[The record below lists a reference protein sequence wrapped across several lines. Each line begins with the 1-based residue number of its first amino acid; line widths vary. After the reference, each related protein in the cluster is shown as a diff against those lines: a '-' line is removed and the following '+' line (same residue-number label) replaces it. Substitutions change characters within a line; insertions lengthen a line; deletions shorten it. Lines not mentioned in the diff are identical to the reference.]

1 MGESETIKI
10 GVGAVVFRGD
20 DVLIIKRAKPP
31 FEGHWSI
38 PGGGLEHGEAV
49 KDAVLREVREE
60 ASLEVRIL
68 GLLDVFDGLPSDRD
82 GDFNQHVVMIDYIC
96 DWIAGEPVAGDDA
109 AEAEFVTIETALAR
123 LSWDTTR
130 QAIKQALAL
139 REAFRKTP

>member
-1 MGESETIKI
+1 MAESDTIKV
-10 GVGAVVFRGD
+10 GVGAVVFRGQ
-20 DVLIIKRAKPP
+20 DVLIIKRGKAP

-38 PGGGLEHGEAV
+38 PGGGLEHGETV

-60 ASLEVRIL
+60 TGLEIKIL

-82 GDFNQHVVMIDYIC
+82 GDFNRHVVMIDYIC
-96 DWIAGEPVAGDDA
+96 DWVAGEPVAGDDA

-130 QAIKQALAL
+130 QAIKQALVL
-139 REAFRKTP
+139 RDRIRKTP